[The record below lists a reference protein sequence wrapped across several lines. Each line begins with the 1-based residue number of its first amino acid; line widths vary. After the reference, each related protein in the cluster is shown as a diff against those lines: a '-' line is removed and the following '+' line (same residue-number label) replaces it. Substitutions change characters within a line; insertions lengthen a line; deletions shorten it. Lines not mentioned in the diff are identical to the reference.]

1 VPRRRKAARAF
12 HVDRSRELPRTL
24 SDAQDRA
31 ASLSDQV
38 LAAQVAAGGGSTWAE
53 YGVWCAAMDE
63 LDARQRRRNRLR
75 PGVLPIDRAAIQRP
89 NAT

>member
-1 VPRRRKAARAF
+1 MPRRRKAARAF
-12 HVDRSRELPRTL
+12 HVDRKLPRTQGE
-24 SDAQDRA
+24 AQDRA
-31 ASLSDQV
+31 AGLSDQV
-38 LAAQVAAGGGSTWAE
+38 LADEVAAGGGTTWAE
-53 YGVWCAAMDE
+53 YGRLTAAMDE